1 MLMGSFEFEAVV
13 AASLPRPM
21 DGWSS
26 RDAIRGVAI
35 VSEDGLLVH
44 DALPAGSD
52 REAVAALVLPL
63 VDHGRQLSQAA
74 GAGAIETIVLELEG
88 GPAIVSQVDPRH
100 TLIVLAKPARD
111 IGLLLH
117 EIRTERSAV
126 ARAI

>member
-1 MLMGSFEFEAVV
+1 
-13 AASLPRPM
+13 M

-26 RDAIRGVAI
+26 RDTIRGAAI
-35 VSEDGLLVH
+35 VSEDGLLIH

-63 VDHGRQLSQAA
+63 VDHGRQLSHAA
-74 GAGAIETIVLELEG
+74 GAGNLETVVLELAA
-88 GPAIVSQVDPRH
+88 GPAIVSQVDQRH
-100 TLIVLAKPARD
+100 TLIVLAEPARD

-117 EIRTERSAV
+117 EIRTERAAV